1 MKQANILRAC
11 ILATMLGCC
20 VLPEA
25 ALAATPTVQ
34 IENADWQNPARL
46 RKKLAEKLVAGVPGL
61 SKKKMKEFLSNE
73 ANLNLLLNRHLAWVE
88 SNSGDA
94 YRHYREQV
102 KRWVQE
108 KEQQC
113 ANHKKNAGNLKGSE
127 ADQAR
132 FLLGR
137 AEAELKELK
146 DELRR
151 PVSIADVMSNA
162 EAAQVVKRIC
172 GDNEWME
179 NLVFSG
185 ELNKPGRVMGMI
197 ASAAA
202 KDKKL
207 LKQRIARE
215 TATATALEYARNDWS
230 MMDAEARTD
239 YFVRNWRNDRLNSV
253 YGRIPFWQRRIVCGW
268 KNQHSSGT
276 VKAFEWALN
285 NVHLPANQY
294 PDCCWRCGY
303 ISDNMFGDSVQT
315 GWYAAPF
322 YGVYD
327 DNHFA
332 FTQYVGGVCGGLS
345 HFGAAAACANGVPAL
360 TAGEPG
366 HCAYIVNVDGRW
378 VPAYSLS
385 WERGLHWI
393 PWDSNWTFTAL
404 HLTSDLNDEKAVE
417 DKRLSNAYRIMAH
430 AYEECGQVDKALRCF
445 VQAASAQPLNYPIW
459 REYAAF
465 LSRHKA
471 QDVAA
476 WEKLNEQLCKGVAPK
491 YPEQA
496 GELLKQFVY
505 APLSK
510 SGISQD
516 KLRAC
521 FTAFWKNAE
530 TMGPDRWYIETLAN
544 QQMNYCLNA
553 GQGDAEG
560 AAYACFRDI
569 LAAAAP
575 HDAYSGPI
583 MGWGNSVTGKL
594 GADGDKKL
602 MKAMTEALSAGSKM
616 TDEQRSR
623 LLGRILIT
631 AERARDASTYH
642 AIAKMIPD
650 KVKKADNDIPEF
662 AAFPGK
668 LVSEG
673 GMVFA
678 SSTSQWDAPH
688 THPGLLTKKG
698 GKIHTGKDNNAWI
711 AVKLP
716 RHAHISGVVFAGTNK
731 WDLIHRFRPLQ
742 IQISDTGNDDD
753 WHDVGEA
760 IPNTGNYI
768 NRFDLQNQNPKALYI
783 RVLRRGGPEFFHADG
798 IFVYGKPAA

>member
-1 MKQANILRAC
+1 MKQSNILRAC
-11 ILATMLGCC
+11 VLAAVLGCC

-25 ALAATPTVQ
+25 AGAAAPVAQ
-34 IENADWQNPARL
+34 IENADWQNPVKL
-46 RKKLAEKLVAGVPGL
+46 RKKLAEKLVSAVPGL
-61 SKKKMKEFLSNE
+61 STKKMKEFLSNE

-88 SNSGDA
+88 GNSGDA
-94 YRHYREQV
+94 YRRYREQV

-113 ANHKKNAGNLKGSE
+113 ANHKKDAERLKGSE
-127 ADQAR
+127 ADRAR

-151 PVSIADVMSNA
+151 PVSIADVMGNA
-162 EAAQVVKRIC
+162 DAAAVVSRIC
-172 GDNEWME
+172 SDNAWLE
-179 NLVFSG
+179 NIVFSG
-185 ELNKPGRVMGMI
+185 ELSKPGRVMGII

-215 TATATALEYARNDWS
+215 TATATALEYARYDWS
-230 MMDAEARTD
+230 MMDADARTD
-239 YFVRNWRNDRLNSV
+239 YFVRNWRADRLNTVFDS
-253 YGRIPFWQRRIVCGW
+253 IPFWQRRIVCGW

-276 VKAFEWALN
+276 VKAFEWALRH
-285 NVHLPANQY
+285 VHLPANQY

-303 ISDNMFGDSVQT
+303 IADNMFGDSVQT

-378 VPAYSLS
+378 TPAYSLS

-404 HLTSDLNDEKAVE
+404 HLTTELNDEKNAE
-417 DKRLSNAYRIMAH
+417 DKRLSNAFRIMAH
-430 AYEECGQVDKALRCF
+430 AYEECGKVDKALRCF
-445 VQAASAQPLNYPIW
+445 VQAASAQPLNYPLW

-476 WEKLNEQLCKGVAPK
+476 WEKINEQLCKGVASK

-496 GELLKQFVY
+496 GELLKQVVY
-505 APLSK
+505 GPLSR
-510 SGISQD
+510 SGISAD

-521 FTAFWKNAE
+521 FTAFWKQADK
-530 TMGPDRWYIETLAN
+530 MGPDRWYIETLAS
-544 QQMNYCLNA
+544 QQLDYCQKA
-553 GQGDAEG
+553 AQGDAEG

-569 LAAAAP
+569 LTAAAP

-583 MGWGNSVTGKL
+583 MGWGNSVAGKL

-602 MKAMTEALSAGSKM
+602 MKAMTEALSAGGKM

-623 LLGRILIT
+623 LLGRILLT
-631 AERARDASTYH
+631 AERTHDASTYH

-650 KVKKADNDIPEF
+650 KMKKGDNDIPEF
-662 AAFPGK
+662 VAFPGK

-678 SSTSQWDAPH
+678 SSTSEWDRPH
-688 THPGLLTKKG
+688 THPGLLTMKG
-698 GKIHTGKDNNAWI
+698 GKVHTGKDKDAWI

-731 WDLIHRFRPLQ
+731 WELIHRFRPLQ
-742 IQISDTGNDDD
+742 IQVSDTGNADD

-760 IPNTGNYI
+760 IPRTGNYI
-768 NRFDLQNQNPKALYI
+768 NRFDLQKDNPKALYI

-798 IFVYGKPAA
+798 IFVFGQPAA

>member
-1 MKQANILRAC
+1 
-11 ILATMLGCC
+11 MLGCC

-25 ALAATPTVQ
+25 VQAAAAPAVQ
-34 IENADWQNPARL
+34 IENADWQNPVKL
-46 RKKLAEKLVAGVPGL
+46 RRKLAEKLVAAVPGL
-61 SKKKMKEFLSNE
+61 SKKKMQEFLSNE

-88 SNSGDA
+88 GNSGDA

-102 KRWVQE
+102 KRWVNE

-113 ANHKKNAGNLKGSE
+113 ANLRKNAETLKGSE

-132 FLLGR
+132 FQLGR
-137 AEAELKELK
+137 AEAELKELR

-151 PVSIADVMSNA
+151 PVSIADVLGNA

-172 GDNEWME
+172 GDNEWLE
-179 NLVFSG
+179 NIVFSG
-185 ELNKPGRVMGMI
+185 ELSKPGRVLGII

-215 TATATALEYARNDWS
+215 TATATALEYARYDWS
-230 MMDAEARTD
+230 MMDADARTD
-239 YFVRNWRNDRLNSV
+239 YFVRHWRDGRLNSV
-253 YGRIPFWQRRIVCGW
+253 YDSIPFWQRRIVCGW

-303 ISDNMFGDSVQT
+303 IADNMFGDSVQT

-378 VPAYSLS
+378 TPAYSLS

-404 HLTSDLNDEKAVE
+404 HLTTDLNDEKAAE

-430 AYEECGQVDKALRCF
+430 AYEECGKVDKALRCW
-445 VQAASAQPLNYPIW
+445 VQAASAQPLNYPLW

-476 WEKLNEQLCKGVAPK
+476 WEKINEQLCKGVAPR

-496 GELLKQFVY
+496 GELLKQVIY
-505 APLSK
+505 GPLSR

-521 FTAFWKNAE
+521 FTDFWKHAE

-544 QQMNYCLNA
+544 QQLDYCQKA

-602 MKAMTEALSAGSKM
+602 MKAMTEALSSGGKM
-616 TDEQRSR
+616 TAEQRSR

-631 AERARDASTYH
+631 AERSRDASTYH

-650 KVKKADNDIPEF
+650 KMKKGDHDIPEF

-678 SSTSQWDAPH
+678 SSTSEWDQPH
-688 THPGLLTKKG
+688 KHPGLLTKKG

-716 RHAHISGVVFAGTNK
+716 RHAHISGVVFAGTNQ
-731 WDLIHRFRPLQ
+731 WELIHRFRPLQ

-760 IPNTGNYI
+760 IPSTGNYI

-798 IFVYGKPAA
+798 IFVFGQPAA